1 MHGALVLL
9 VGLGACLADEVTV
22 EPLGTAKTDGEGKI
36 GVVSEARLGQVV
48 LDVCDHDKNFGLTL
62 YEVNITLMAIAK
74 SMPLPSPELKDIVRQ
89 ARRVTPTI
97 FRIVDEDNDE
107 EVTGKELLWV
117 SEMYDLLKEKP
128 VLKGLS
134 NALFT
139 VLDTDAD
146 DGLSAEEIRAAIQ
159 TDGVVEKLIA
169 IFDERF
175 PVRAR
180 APLEPRPPPRRARM
194 HAPRRRSCTPSV
206 VAHADPGAQARHLA
220 RGAARQ
226 PAARVRRDGRERGRQ
241 DRTEGVAEGGAVVQ
255 EAGGRHATPRH
266 APFATAR
273 SRRASW
279 PMMSE

>member
-1 MHGALVLL
+1 
-9 VGLGACLADEVTV
+9 
-22 EPLGTAKTDGEGKI
+22 
-36 GVVSEARLGQVV
+36 V

-89 ARRVTPTI
+89 ARSVTPTI

-175 PVRAR
+175 PIPVLKHGIS
-180 APLEPRPPPRRARM
+180 PEVLL
-194 HAPRRRSCTPSV
+194 
-206 VAHADPGAQARHLA
+206 DNL
-220 RGAARQ
+220 Q
-226 PAARVRRDGRERGRQ
+226 PAFVAMDVNEDGKIERKESLKAALSFKKQ
-241 DRTEGVAEGGAVVQ
+241 FLGVANLLKNSAMMLKIVVGAYLEKEAAAGTDLHSLAASGGSAV
-255 EAGGRHATPRH
+255 E
-266 APFATAR
+266 
-273 SRRASW
+273 
-279 PMMSE
+279 